1 MSRRSP
7 PIRRR
12 RAGSPRAR
20 AGPLRPG
27 RIERPA
33 RKPKEIAMQRIKQS
47 IEIKAPVANVFEHV
61 NEPAKL
67 HEIWPSLM
75 EVANVQ
81 RKPNGSYAFDWVY
94 KMVGMK
100 LYGRSEPTEFAPD
113 ERIVVKSTGGV
124 ASTFRWTFSGANGS
138 ATKVDLEIEY
148 EIPTPVLGRLA
159 EAIVAKL
166 NQREAESLLANLKIT
181 LESSARFE
189 AHAPPPRH

>member
-1 MSRRSP
+1 MKHIFRSSHAAQAVRGHRTKSSRGDPAMSRRTPS
-7 PIRRR
+7 IRRPPRGLASCTR
-12 RAGSPRAR
+12 R
-20 AGPLRPG
+20 PLRPG

-47 IEIKAPVANVFEHV
+47 IEIKAPVAAVFEQV

-81 RKPNGSYAFDWVY
+81 RRPNGSYAFDWVY

-113 ERIVVKSTGGV
+113 RAHRVEVYRRGREEHLPAGRSPARTARPRRSISRSNTR
-124 ASTFRWTFSGANGS
+124 FRLRCSAGS
-138 ATKVDLEIEY
+138 
-148 EIPTPVLGRLA
+148 PR
-159 EAIVAKL
+159 
-166 NQREAESLLANLKIT
+166 R
-181 LESSARFE
+181 SS
-189 AHAPPPRH
+189 PS